1 MKDGRVLVPTLL
13 ASALAF
19 GFATAVR
26 LAGTLVLIALLL
38 AIVSL
43 LWKHPLS
50 FASLHVL
57 ALLLFLAG
65 CAVYLLALL
74 PDESLSDRDH
84 PHP

>member
-1 MKDGRVLVPTLL
+1 MTFTRVERRI
-13 ASALAF
+13 
-19 GFATAVR
+19 R

-50 FASLHVL
+50 FASLHML

-74 PDESLSDRDH
+74 PDDQSPSDRDH

>member
-1 MKDGRVLVPTLL
+1 MTPTRIERRI
-13 ASALAF
+13 
-19 GFATAVR
+19 R

-50 FASLHVL
+50 FASLHLL
-57 ALLLFLAG
+57 ALALFVGG

-74 PDESLSDRDH
+74 PDEAVSEDDRSQT
-84 PHP
+84 